1 MKTAAFYSFMH
12 CLLSGFL
19 LACPAL
25 ASDGALVVTAPDV
38 MREGQECT
46 FQIETSLP
54 DAVSASLVVSG
65 ERLPVGGKSRGSFH
79 FALAGPTPLE
89 ASLQPE
95 NPTRS
100 LVISVVPD
108 YYDTTSVLVS
118 IKIFNASGDVA
129 LRHDLSL
136 GYLPAFVPADFT
148 EGVVVSKDRQRMFC
162 LKEGRVQAAFV
173 VSTGRRH
180 PDGGGPT
187 PSMDSR
193 IINKARSAWS
203 RKYEVTMPY
212 WNAITP
218 DGRYGIHATSPNL
231 YPRLGTPDS
240 HGCIRLHR
248 QDARDFFEMFPVGAR
263 VLIL

>member
-1 MKTAAFYSFMH
+1 MRTVTYCCFFY

-19 LACPAL
+19 AASSAL
-25 ASDGALVVTAPDV
+25 ASEGALVFTAPEV
-38 MREGQECT
+38 LREGQECT

-54 DAVSASLVVSG
+54 DATSASLVISG
-65 ERLPVGGKSRGSFH
+65 EHLPVGGRSRGSFH
-79 FALAGPTPLE
+79 LALADPTPLD

-100 LVISVVPD
+100 LVLSVVPD
-108 YYDTTSVLVS
+108 YYDATSVVVS
-118 IKIFNASGDVA
+118 LKVFNASGEVA
-129 LRHDLSL
+129 LRHDIQLD
-136 GYLPAFVPADFT
+136 YLPAFVPTDFF
-148 EGVVVSKDRQRMFC
+148 EGIVVSKDRQRMYC
-162 LKEGRVQAAFV
+162 LKEGRVQAGFV

-240 HGCIRLHR
+240 HGCVRLHK
-248 QDARDFFEMFPVGAR
+248 QDAKDFFEMFPVGAR
-263 VLIL
+263 VVIL